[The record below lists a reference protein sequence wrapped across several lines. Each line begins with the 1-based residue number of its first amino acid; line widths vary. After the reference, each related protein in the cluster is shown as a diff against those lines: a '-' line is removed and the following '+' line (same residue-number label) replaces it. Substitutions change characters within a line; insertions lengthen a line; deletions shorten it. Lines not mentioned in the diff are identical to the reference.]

1 MVGRLDRQL
10 TDNHSPAQRR
20 VSVAAWAKYTED
32 NEGRVLGTEATVF
45 QVKIQG
51 TMSAVAERLEVTG
64 GAGPGNESAQGDGG

>member
-1 MVGRLDRQL
+1 M
-10 TDNHSPAQRR
+10 
-20 VSVAAWAKYTED
+20 AAWAKYTED
-32 NEGRVLGTEATVF
+32 SEGRVLGTEATVF